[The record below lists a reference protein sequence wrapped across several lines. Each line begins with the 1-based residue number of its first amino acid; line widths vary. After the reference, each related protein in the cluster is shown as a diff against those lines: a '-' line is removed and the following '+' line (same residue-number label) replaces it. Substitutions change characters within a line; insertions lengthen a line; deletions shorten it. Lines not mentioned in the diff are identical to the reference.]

1 MKNIVFILLLSY
13 IFSFN
18 SYSQLSVYE
27 TKPYATIE
35 FNESSA
41 CACFELPDIS
51 KKGYTFYFQI
61 ICGEKGA
68 KINKTLYYNFTEACD
83 KNECDEKTYL
93 YSNKNENLN
102 ANSEQNGF
110 YYEYLF
116 EVNGDDKKYL
126 KIQYK
131 DFEGKKVSMGYTP
144 FSIGSILLTIFI
156 LFMTFLIIIIIIICC
171 ICRCIKKSRT
181 NQENNREYNNNNVSS
196 PIVPQENI
204 LNPQT
209 NQYIELRKF

>member
-1 MKNIVFILLLSY
+1 MLFRSLLSF
-13 IFSFN
+13 IFSLN
-18 SYSQLSVYE
+18 SDSKLSVYE

-41 CACFELPDIS
+41 CACFQLPDIS

-61 ICGEKGA
+61 LCGEKDA
-68 KINKTLYYNFTEACD
+68 KINKTLYYNFTETCD
-83 KNECDEKTYL
+83 KNECDEQTYL

-102 ANSEQNGF
+102 VNSEQEGF
-110 YYEYLF
+110 YYEYIF

-131 DFEGKKVSMGYTP
+131 DFKGKKVSMGYTP

-156 LFMTFLIIIIIIICC
+156 LFLTFLIIIIIIICC
-171 ICRCIKKSRT
+171 ICRCIKKSMT
-181 NQENNREYNNNNVSS
+181 NQENNREYNNNNNVSS

>member
-1 MKNIVFILLLSY
+1 MKNIIFALLLSLT
-13 IFSFN
+13 FSFN
-18 SYSQLSVYE
+18 SDSQLPVYE
-27 TKPYATIE
+27 AKPYATIE
-35 FNESSA
+35 FNKSSA

-51 KKGYTFYFQI
+51 KKGYTFYFQMV
-61 ICGEKGA
+61 CGEKDS
-68 KINKTLYYNFTEACD
+68 KISKTLYYNFTESCD
-83 KNECDEKTYL
+83 KNECDENTYL

-102 ANSEQNGF
+102 VNSEQNGF

-116 EVNGDDKKYL
+116 EVDGDNKKYL
-126 KIQYK
+126 KIHYK
-131 DFEGKKVSMGYTP
+131 DFAGNKVSMGYTP

-156 LFMTFLIIIIIIICC
+156 LFMIFLLIVIIIICC
-171 ICRCIKKSRT
+171 ICRCIKKSMT
-181 NQENNREYNNNNVSS
+181 NKENNREYNNNNVSS

>member
-1 MKNIVFILLLSY
+1 MKNILFILLLSF
-13 IFSFN
+13 IFSLN
-18 SYSQLSVYE
+18 SDSKLSVYE

-41 CACFELPDIS
+41 CACFQLPDIS

-61 ICGEKGA
+61 LCGEKDA
-68 KINKTLYYNFTEACD
+68 KINKTLYYNFTETCD
-83 KNECDEKTYL
+83 KNECDEQTYL

-102 ANSEQNGF
+102 VNSEQEGF
-110 YYEYLF
+110 YYEYIF

-131 DFEGKKVSMGYTP
+131 DFKGKKVSMGYTP

-156 LFMTFLIIIIIIICC
+156 LFLTFLIIIIIIICC
-171 ICRCIKKSRT
+171 ICRCIKKSMT